1 MDKDRK
7 RELIQQYK
15 QTRPLMGI
23 LIIQSSISNKCCLQT
38 AKNMNGA
45 INGTRF
51 RLDTGTYVNKEL
63 QKEWKEFGSENF
75 KIEVLEYLEY
85 DKDES
90 KTDYSEDLA
99 LLQSIWEEKLAKENV
114 TFYKKALVEID
125 SGKG

>member
-23 LIIQSSISNKCCLQT
+23 LIIRSRTSNKCCLQT
-38 AKNMNGA
+38 TQNINGA

-51 RLDTGTYVNKEL
+51 KLNMGGHVNKEL

-99 LLQSIWEEKLAKENV
+99 LLQSIWEEKLTKENV
-114 TFYKKALVEID
+114 TFYKKSI
-125 SGKG
+125 GRN